1 MPEQQVVHEGP
12 GRYRLEFRPPL
23 EAEDWNAQISL
34 MTGMAAASLML
45 DAGVGIL
52 RTMPAPQKD
61 GVRRFRRQA
70 RALGIAWPDGQ
81 RYGDFLRSLDRT
93 NPRHL
98 ALIHEAT
105 ALFRGAGYTPF
116 DGAAPGLREHAAV
129 AAPYAHV
136 TAPLRRLVD
145 RFGLVVCAAVSAGE
159 PVPSWAREALPLVPT
174 LMAEGDRRASAVE
187 RACTDA
193 VEAAVL
199 SSHVGQALPGS
210 VVDLNG
216 RGVPVVQVL
225 EPAVV
230 AAAEGT
236 AQLGDRVTVRVVG
249 ADVAAG
255 RVMLRIES
263 AGAAESPGEA

>member
-1 MPEQQVVHEGP
+1 
-12 GRYRLEFRPPL
+12 LEFRPPL

-116 DGAAPGLREHAAV
+116 DGSVPGLREHAAV
-129 AAPYAHV
+129 ASVDEGDHAALASQLVEWLPFA
-136 TAPLRRLVD
+136 TAAQGDFADAVDFAARVAQMLDRLARADRDLGELERRRLVLPRVDLAVHRVGRDEAEIEPAGAPGEQLQRD
-145 RFGLVVCAAVSAGE
+145 RQTDPAVENVGATAPAHRTASRESGDGTRPPTRASSAGVS
-159 PVPSWAREALPLVPT
+159 PIRPL
-174 LMAEGDRRASAVE
+174 R
-187 RACTDA
+187 
-193 VEAAVL
+193 
-199 SSHVGQALPGS
+199 
-210 VVDLNG
+210 
-216 RGVPVVQVL
+216 
-225 EPAVV
+225 
-230 AAAEGT
+230 
-236 AQLGDRVTVRVVG
+236 
-249 ADVAAG
+249 
-255 RVMLRIES
+255 
-263 AGAAESPGEA
+263 